1 MKNMRKTPNKQ
12 GSDHIGNDIIAI
24 LKSSIIAIIMT
35 LVCFAIFAIII
46 KVADLQETIIAPVVQ
61 VIRTLSIAF
70 GGMLAAKSSKKLG
83 WLKGGITGVVYVLL
97 AFMISSMF
105 GGSIFMGSV
114 IFSDILLGII
124 AGAVGGI
131 IGVNV

>member
-12 GSDHIGNDIIAI
+12 GFDHIGNDIIAI

>member
-12 GSDHIGNDIIAI
+12 GFDHIGNDIIAI
-24 LKSSIIAIIMT
+24 LKSSIIAIIIT

-70 GGMLAAKSSKKLG
+70 GGMLAAKSSKKVG
-83 WLKGGITGVVYVLL
+83 WLKGGITGVVYVLF

-105 GGSIFMGSV
+105 GGSILWGQLYFQ
-114 IFSDILLGII
+114 IYY
-124 AGAVGGI
+124 
-131 IGVNV
+131 

>member
-114 IFSDILLGII
+114 IFSDILLGVI